1 MKSKALNAFI
11 ISTFVT
17 LYLIVSV
24 ISTIHVI
31 DFFKLS
37 NPDWLAISLAIAFE
51 IGAAASL
58 ASLIALKKMN
68 RSLVWGLFIVL
79 TAVQMM
85 GNTYFAFKNLHDI
98 QSWVD
103 LFGLTDSEPI
113 FQKRVMAIISGAILP
128 LVALGF
134 IKSLVDYI
142 RPTDDVTDVNEQ
154 ITDAVNDQIT
164 DSVNQGLTDVEE
176 SLVKDPVQEKRYA
189 LDKEDLKRIFERAE
203 RLRGEGKLP
212 TPTQED
218 IENEPTGLAFTPY
231 NVEEEED
238 DKYNE
243 PEFSQDIE
251 IDENLRK
258 VLDKELTDDD
268 IRTYA
273 EKSRMTKKPDSDNEL
288 PNAHLTPGVR
298 T

>member
-1 MKSKALNAFI
+1 MKSKAVNGFI
-11 ISTFVT
+11 IGTFVT

-79 TAVQMM
+79 TAMQMM
-85 GNTYFAFKNLHDI
+85 GNTYYAFKNLHDI
-98 QSWVD
+98 QNWID
-103 LFGLTDSEPI
+103 LFGLTDEEPI
-113 FQKRVMAIISGAILP
+113 FQKRMMAIISGAILP

-142 RPTDDVTDVNEQ
+142 RPNDEEPVAATQN
-154 ITDAVNDQIT
+154 AVNDQIT
-164 DSVNQGLTDVEE
+164 DSVTIAEPVNEPVNESVKTVAELEE
-176 SLVKDPVQEKRYA
+176 EEVKRYT
-189 LDKEDLKRIFERAE
+189 LDKEQMKRIFDRITS
-203 RLRGEGKLP
+203 LRGEGKLNV
-212 TPTQED
+212 PTQEE
-218 IENEPTGLAFTPY
+218 IENEPTALSNSQY
-231 NVEEEED
+231 RNEEIV
-238 DKYNE
+238 E
-243 PEFSQDIE
+243 PEYTNEEIE
-251 IDENLRK
+251 LK
-258 VLDKELTDDD
+258 KLLKAELTDED
-268 IRTYA
+268 IQKYVER
-273 EKSRMTKKPDSDNEL
+273 SRINNKGSEDNDQN
-288 PNAHLTPGVR
+288 PHLIPGVR